1 METRRSSGYELC
13 VLLCYFLMKRLG
25 QPLMAPNGKG
35 PIYKPIGRGLRVFF
49 LPLEG
54 LYTVHFVIHNTPA

>member
-1 METRRSSGYELC
+1 
-13 VLLCYFLMKRLG
+13 MKRLG